1 MRPARAVAL
10 LGMALACGHGEPF
23 GTVPP
28 EPLGPPTDILPR
40 RLTLNVRSDLTPS
53 VVGDTIVYTRVDAD
67 RADGDGCLAF
77 LPVEGGTLYRT
88 ACARGDLADS
98 VRDSWLYPAISPDG
112 RRVAFVRERLLFRAG
127 SLLERALVVAP
138 LAAPDS
144 AVVVVAGYEIPGG
157 ETSSGYRKVTWKDDQ
172 TLRFLGGF
180 EAFGPASVE
189 GFTPYGVFAVALAG
203 EQVGVPVV
211 EPDLSFVRAYTLG
224 DDGAVYFVPAGSTD
238 VHRVVAGAPPEVVAQ
253 FSGTNEAPL
262 IRLTDVAVSGGVVTV
277 IGTVLFTE
285 VGPVSEMFV
294 ADVAAGTPP
303 TVVPLVAPPQ
313 RLAGVPGR
321 TRVIVESGGDLW
333 LVAVR

>member
-1 MRPARAVAL
+1 MVAL
-10 LGMALACGHGEPF
+10 LGMALACDHSEPF

-40 RLTLNVRSDLTPS
+40 RLTLNARSDLTPV
-53 VVGDTIVYTRVDAD
+53 VVGDTIVYSRVDAD

-88 ACARGDLADS
+88 TCARGDLADS

-127 SLLERALVVAP
+127 NLLERALVVAP

-144 AVVVVAGYEIPGG
+144 AVVVVAGYEVPGG
-157 ETSSGYRKVTWKDDQ
+157 ETTSGYRKVTWKDDQ

-180 EAFGPASVE
+180 EGFGAGTVE

-203 EQVGVPVV
+203 DQGGVPVV
-211 EPDLSFVRAYTLG
+211 EPDLSFVRAYALG

-238 VHRVVAGAPPEVVAQ
+238 VHRLVAGAPPEVVAQ

-277 IGTVLFTE
+277 IGTVLFPE
-285 VGPVSEMFV
+285 AGPVSQLFV
-294 ADVAAGTPP
+294 ADIAGGTPP
-303 TVVPLVAPPQ
+303 SVVPLVAPPQ